1 MNYDFEDK
9 NIILFDGVC
18 NLCNTS
24 VNFVID
30 HDKQKV
36 FHFASLQSSFGQFFC
51 QKYNLPSTN
60 FNSFIYFKKGVLY
73 KKSRAAL
80 EVSKTLKGFWQIA
93 YVFVLVPSLVRDA
106 VYNYISKNRYV
117 FFGKKEACRLPTPD
131 LKERF
136 L

>member
-24 VNFVID
+24 VNFVIEN
-30 HDKQKV
+30 DKKNI
-36 FHFASLQSSFGQFFC
+36 FYFASLQSDFGQFFC
-51 QKYNLPSTN
+51 EKYHLPSDN

-80 EVSKTLKGFWQIA
+80 EVSKTLKDFWQLA
-93 YVFVLVPSLVRDA
+93 YIFVLVPPFVRDG
-106 VYNYISKNRYV
+106 VYNYISKNRYA

-131 LKERF
+131 LKKR
-136 L
+136 LL